1 MIEPMILLYP
11 SWCRAR
17 RMFSSGESSRSDQ
30 LRYLTLA
37 ISLAVLLCGVYR
49 GVGWFLVEMGSSPFL
64 STLLPD
70 VILDLFLL
78 STGSISFISN
88 LATTLGILFFADDLE
103 LILASPLSAPRFL
116 LGRFGRVW
124 LLCSWMPL
132 IFAIPV
138 ISAIG
143 IHYNAPPLFYI
154 SAAVLIPAT
163 LLLPTILAALIAI
176 PLAHSLPRLALK
188 GTRVL
193 LIGCGVILVALVM
206 YILPTVLNEA
216 NSTDRIVRLF
226 YYLTLPDNRFLPIRW
241 VSTILSA
248 LATNTPAPLA
258 AYALLFGSLIGVGI
272 SLTFLLYASLYPQ
285 TYALNKTAS
294 HASETT
300 FSIAKIVERL
310 MRRKSAQSRAVI
322 TAELGYLIRDWTSL
336 FEIGLLVILGSI
348 YLSTMR
354 ISSFTGTLVG
364 PEQIKWTQ
372 IFFSINIMLATFFG
386 LACAT
391 RLIFPSISRDGRSA
405 WMLYTSPITIEQ
417 IVQTKYRLWSR
428 FLALMVAVFLGVST
442 YLTIGSIPITLLCC
456 LFGAI
461 VAHGTAAI
469 AIGVGGEYAN
479 FSWEH
484 LTQLSGSLGSL
495 LCMIIN
501 LLYAGACGAMF
512 LSCILLPRLKPSL
525 STPVASSLAIIV
537 GFFAIFALTSAIT
550 RLALR
555 RAVTFLGQDLR

>member
-1 MIEPMILLYP
+1 M
-11 SWCRAR
+11 
-17 RMFSSGESSRSDQ
+17 
-30 LRYLTLA
+30 LA
-37 ISLAVLLCGVYR
+37 LSLAVLLCAVYR
-49 GVGWFLVEMGSSPFL
+49 GVSWFLVEMGSSPFL

-163 LLLPTILAALIAI
+163 LLLPTILAALISI

-193 LIGCGVILVALVM
+193 LIGCGLILVALVM

-241 VSTILSA
+241 VSTILSS
-248 LATNTPAPLA
+248 LAINTPAPLA
-258 AYALLFGSLIGVGI
+258 AYALLFASLIGVAI
-272 SLTFLLYASLYPQ
+272 SSTFLLYAWLYPQ

-300 FSIAKIVERL
+300 FSIDKIVERL
-310 MRRKSAQSRAVI
+310 MGRKSAQSRAVI

-336 FEIGLLVILGSI
+336 FEI

-354 ISSFTGTLVG
+354 VTSFTETLSG
-364 PEQIKWTQ
+364 PEKMKWIQ

-405 WMLYTSPITIEQ
+405 WMLYTSPITIEK

-428 FLALMVAVFLGVST
+428 FLALMVTIFLGIST

-501 LLYAGACGAMF
+501 LLYAGACGGIF
-512 LSCILLPRLKPSL
+512 LSCILLPRIKATF
-525 STPVASSLAIIV
+525 STPTVSSFAIII
-537 GFFAIFALTSAIT
+537 GFFAIFSLTSTIT
-550 RLALR
+550 RIALG
-555 RAVTFLGQDLR
+555 RAVTFLGRDLR

>member
-1 MIEPMILLYP
+1 MIQPLILLYP

-37 ISLAVLLCGVYR
+37 ISLIVLLCGVYR
-49 GVGWFLVEMGSSPFL
+49 GVQWFLIEMGSSPFL
-64 STLLPD
+64 SPLLPD
-70 VILDLFLL
+70 IILDLFLL

-88 LATTLGILFFADDLE
+88 LATSLGILFFADDLE
-103 LILASPLSAPRFL
+103 LILASPISAPRFF

-132 IFAIPV
+132 IFSIPV
-138 ISAIG
+138 ITAIG
-143 IHYNAPPLFYI
+143 IHYNAPLLFYCA
-154 SAAVLIPAT
+154 AAVLIPTT

-176 PLAHSLPRLALK
+176 PLAHTLPRLALK

-206 YILPTVLNEA
+206 YLLPTILNEA
-216 NSTDRIVRLF
+216 TSTDRIIRLF

-258 AYALLFGSLIGVGI
+258 AYALLFGSLLGVGI
-272 SLTFLLYASLYPQ
+272 SSAFLLYGWLYPE

-300 FSIAKIVERL
+300 FSIAKIVERVL
-310 MRRKSAQSRAVI
+310 ARKSAQSRAVI

-354 ISSFTGTLVG
+354 ISSFTATLSG
-364 PEQIKWTQ
+364 PEQSKW
-372 IFFSINIMLATFFG
+372 ILISFSLNIMLATFFG

-405 WMLYTSPITIEQ
+405 WMLYTSPISIEK
-417 IVQTKYRLWSR
+417 IVNTKYRLWSR
-428 FLALMVAVFLGVST
+428 FLALMVAGFLGIST
-442 YLTIGSIPITLLCC
+442 YMTIGTIPIAILCG
-456 LFGAI
+456 LFGVI

-501 LLYAGACGAMF
+501 LLYAGACGGIF
-512 LSCILLPRLKPSL
+512 LTCILLPRLKPGL
-525 STPVASSLAIIV
+525 STPFISSLAALI
-537 GFFAIFALTSAIT
+537 GFIAIFALTRIIT
-550 RLALR
+550 GLALS

>member
-1 MIEPMILLYP
+1 
-11 SWCRAR
+11 
-17 RMFSSGESSRSDQ
+17 
-30 LRYLTLA
+30 
-37 ISLAVLLCGVYR
+37 
-49 GVGWFLVEMGSSPFL
+49 
-64 STLLPD
+64 
-70 VILDLFLL
+70 
-78 STGSISFISN
+78 
-88 LATTLGILFFADDLE
+88 
-103 LILASPLSAPRFL
+103 
-116 LGRFGRVW
+116 
-124 LLCSWMPL
+124 
-132 IFAIPV
+132 
-138 ISAIG
+138 
-143 IHYNAPPLFYI
+143 
-154 SAAVLIPAT
+154 
-163 LLLPTILAALIAI
+163 
-176 PLAHSLPRLALK
+176 
-188 GTRVL
+188 
-193 LIGCGVILVALVM
+193 
-206 YILPTVLNEA
+206 
-216 NSTDRIVRLF
+216 
-226 YYLTLPDNRFLPIRW
+226 
-241 VSTILSA
+241 
-248 LATNTPAPLA
+248 
-258 AYALLFGSLIGVGI
+258 
-272 SLTFLLYASLYPQ
+272 
-285 TYALNKTAS
+285 
-294 HASETT
+294 
-300 FSIAKIVERL
+300 
-310 MRRKSAQSRAVI
+310 MRRKSAESRAVI

-354 ISSFTGTLVG
+354 ISSFTGTLAG

-372 IFFSINIMLATFFG
+372 ILFSLNIMLATFFG

-501 LLYAGACGAMF
+501 LLYAGACGAIF

-537 GFFAIFALTSAIT
+537 GFLAILALTRTIK
-550 RLALR
+550 RLALG